1 MKSSEYFKKNLKKP
15 AWLTLILFLLA
26 GGEFYAFSQVEQEQS
41 QQFMQTKQ
49 RLDGLVRQLE
59 YLREQYTLYHK
70 YGPQYQKLVKQ
81 GMTQKQDRVLW
92 TDILLQASDRYVLNK
107 WMVQFEPQ
115 KAMKQAEL
123 GQLKLTSP
131 IFYQTRVNVVGGAQS
146 DLDIFAMLEDISHQ
160 ISPFYLLN
168 ECQIERV
175 NNGHNQETEP
185 LAFNLD
191 RSNFDFRCALI
202 FVNAQP
208 KPYQAEPQSQQMI
221 ERDIP

>member
-1 MKSSEYFKKNLKKP
+1 MKSEEYFKKNLKKP
-15 AWLTLILFLLA
+15 ALLTLILFLLA
-26 GGEFYAFSQVEQEQS
+26 GLEFYAFSKVKQQQS

-49 RLDGLVRQLE
+49 KLDGLVRQLE

-92 TDILLQASDRYVLNK
+92 TDILLQASERYVINK

-115 KAMKQAEL
+115 KEIKQAEL
-123 GQLKLTSP
+123 QQLKLTSP
-131 IFYQTRVNVVGGAQS
+131 VFYQTRVNMVGGAQS
-146 DLDIFAMLEDISHQ
+146 DLDIFAILEDISRQ
-160 ISPFYLLN
+160 ISPFYLLK
-168 ECQIERV
+168 ECQIERI
-175 NNGHNQETEP
+175 NGGRNQETEP
-185 LAFNLD
+185 LVFSLE
-191 RSNFDFRCALI
+191 RSNFNFRCALI

-208 KPYQAEPQSQQMI
+208 KPYQAESQSKQKI